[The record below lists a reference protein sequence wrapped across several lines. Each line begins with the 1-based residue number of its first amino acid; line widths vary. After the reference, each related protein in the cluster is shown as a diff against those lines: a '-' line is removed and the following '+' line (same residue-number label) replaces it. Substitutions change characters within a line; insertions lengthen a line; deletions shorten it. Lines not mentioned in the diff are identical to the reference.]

1 MKFLKT
7 LSIIVCALSFISCDK
22 ISETLKGTEWE
33 SSSYST
39 YLKTIKFTSE
49 TGFLW
54 TSFNETNGSGVYQYE
69 NPNVYIEWREDGDYY
84 SQTYTVASSVD
95 IGSYKI
101 EKITDFPE
109 GSFSA
114 DSNGNKKNSFNA
126 GETFKIK
133 IPKLNV

>member
-7 LSIIVCALSFISCDK
+7 LSIILCALSFISCDK

-54 TSFNETNGSGVYQYE
+54 TSFNETNGSGVYEYE
-69 NPNVYIEWREDGDYY
+69 NPNVYIEWREDGNYY
-84 SQTYTVASSVD
+84 SAEGFIDGKTFTIYDNCLLYTSPSPRDRQKSRMPSS
-95 IGSYKI
+95 
-101 EKITDFPE
+101 
-109 GSFSA
+109 A
-114 DSNGNKKNSFNA
+114 
-126 GETFKIK
+126 
-133 IPKLNV
+133 

>member
-1 MKFLKT
+1 MKFLKA

-54 TSFNETNGSGVYQYE
+54 TSFNETNGGGVYEYE
-69 NPNVYIEWREDGDYY
+69 NPNVYIEWKEDGDYY
-84 SQTYTVASSVD
+84 SA
-95 IGSYKI
+95 
-101 EKITDFPE
+101 E
-109 GSFSA
+109 GFIDGKTFTIYDKNNNQHSF
-114 DSNGNKKNSFNA
+114 KRVK
-126 GETFKIK
+126 
-133 IPKLNV
+133 